1 VQLHKQEKDVKE
13 LEFKIYN
20 LFKKKMKFT
29 NLRQNLIGIINIII
43 IKKGLYWMCHVQE
56 QVL

>member
-1 VQLHKQEKDVKE
+1 MQLHKQEKDVKE

>member
-1 VQLHKQEKDVKE
+1 MQLHKQEKDVKE

-20 LFKKKMKFT
+20 SFKKKTKFT
-29 NLRQNLIGIINIII
+29 NLRRNLIGIININNNL
-43 IKKGLYWMCHVQE
+43 KGLYWMCHVQV